1 MNNMVATSHT
11 IQLEMITDTAAFNR
25 LRPLWNDTLRK
36 SGIDNPFLRHEWLSA
51 WWAGYGEKNQLRV
64 LHLTNDGKTLGLIP
78 LMISKTS
85 LSGIP
90 LDATGFLGNHWTRM
104 DILLADDHEACLEAL
119 ITAADRSSKVWILA
133 QMDQSTATFAML
145 IEALRKHR
153 MRYSVVAKPHTYIPL
168 QGSWTEYFNSQ
179 SYNFRMDSRRKL
191 KRLEK
196 EGALH
201 LKSLSPEDKALEKI
215 AAIAANSWQSKDA
228 VNIVTSPE
236 GRRFYETLADDA
248 GGMGLDFS
256 VLELND
262 RPVAYMVGIVSNGC
276 YFAFDTAY
284 DKDVHQHSPGL
295 ILHNLLLQRLFD
307 QRITRLDLGYMAH
320 YKNRWTE
327 ERQEMSDIIIYPR
340 NLMGKVVELANQVKD
355 YRNRKKLE
363 TEKKD
368 A

>member
-1 MNNMVATSHT
+1 MVTAMNS
-11 IQLEMITDTAAFNR
+11 IQTQEITGASEFNR

-36 SGIDNPFLRHEWLSA
+36 SGLDNPFLRHEWLSA

-64 LHLTNDGKTLGLIP
+64 IHLTNDGKTAGLIP

-85 LSGIP
+85 LSRIP
-90 LDATGFLGNHWTRM
+90 LDAVEFIGNHWTRM
-104 DILLADDHEACLEAL
+104 DLLLADDHEACLEAL

-133 QMDQSTATFAML
+133 QMDQRAATFAML
-145 IEALRKHR
+145 IDALRKHR
-153 MRYSVVAKPHTYIPL
+153 MRYSVIAKPHTYIPL
-168 QGSWTEYFNSQ
+168 HGSWTEYFNSQ

-191 KRLEK
+191 KRMEK
-196 EGALH
+196 EGALT
-201 LKSLSPEDKALEKI
+201 LRSLDPANGALTKI

-228 VNIVTSPE
+228 VNIITSPE
-236 GRRFYETLADDA
+236 GRRFYETLAGNA

-256 VLELND
+256 ILELND
-262 RPVAYMVGIVSNGC
+262 RPIAYMVGIVSNGH

-295 ILHNLLLQRLFD
+295 ILHNLLLQRLFE
-307 QRITRLDLGYMAH
+307 QGITRLDLGYMAH

-340 NLMGKVVELANQVKD
+340 NLMGKVVELANQAKD
-355 YRNRKKLE
+355 YWNK
-363 TEKKD
+363 KKD
-368 A
+368 S